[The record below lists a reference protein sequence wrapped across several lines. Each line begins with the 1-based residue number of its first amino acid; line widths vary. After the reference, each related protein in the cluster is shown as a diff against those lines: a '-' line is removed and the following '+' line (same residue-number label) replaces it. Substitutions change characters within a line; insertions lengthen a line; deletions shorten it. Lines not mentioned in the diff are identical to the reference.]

1 MGILSI
7 LIKAM
12 TVENRKHQ
20 TTSRLFGFRKSSV
33 LLLTI
38 LALVVL
44 VDQSQAKS
52 LRHLGPSKGH
62 SDKSRHN
69 KPKEYAE
76 TVTQEKK
83 PEHKPEHKKE
93 EHKPEPKKEE
103 PKKEEPKKEEP
114 KPEPKPEPVPEPKK
128 VAPPPP
134 PPPAPKPEPKK
145 EAPKPKPAPIPV
157 PKKEEPKPV
166 MHKTHNDMSGK
177 KVVYAKAKHANNGV
191 HETAAISGGASP
203 FADKPDTE
211 VNNAKA
217 DLDEEDNKYH
227 GSYLK
232 KKLFRGMADLNM
244 TITPDNE
251 KKLLILAGGFVF
263 FGVIAWCFCK
273 CI

>member
-52 LRHLGPSKGH
+52 LRHLGSGKGH

-103 PKKEEPKKEEP
+103 PKKEEPKKE
-114 KPEPKPEPVPEPKK
+114 PKPEPVPEPKK

-145 EAPKPKPAPIPV
+145 EAPKPV
-157 PKKEEPKPV
+157 HKKEEPKPV

>member
-52 LRHLGPSKGH
+52 LRHLGSGKGH

-103 PKKEEPKKEEP
+103 PKKE
-114 KPEPKPEPVPEPKK
+114 
-128 VAPPPP
+128 APPPP

-217 DLDEEDNKYH
+217 ELDEEDNKYH

-232 KKLFRGMADLNM
+232 
-244 TITPDNE
+244 
-251 KKLLILAGGFVF
+251 
-263 FGVIAWCFCK
+263 
-273 CI
+273 

>member
-52 LRHLGPSKGH
+52 LRHLGSGKGH

-69 KPKEYAE
+69 KPKEVIE

-83 PEHKPEHKKE
+83 PEHKPET
-93 EHKPEPKKEE
+93 KEE

-134 PPPAPKPEPKK
+134 PPPA
-145 EAPKPKPAPIPV
+145 
-157 PKKEEPKPV
+157 
-166 MHKTHNDMSGK
+166 T
-177 KVVYAKAKHANNGV
+177 
-191 HETAAISGGASP
+191 
-203 FADKPDTE
+203 
-211 VNNAKA
+211 
-217 DLDEEDNKYH
+217 
-227 GSYLK
+227 
-232 KKLFRGMADLNM
+232 
-244 TITPDNE
+244 
-251 KKLLILAGGFVF
+251 
-263 FGVIAWCFCK
+263 
-273 CI
+273 

>member
-1 MGILSI
+1 MG
-7 LIKAM
+7 
-12 TVENRKHQ
+12 
-20 TTSRLFGFRKSSV
+20 
-33 LLLTI
+33 
-38 LALVVL
+38 
-44 VDQSQAKS
+44 
-52 LRHLGPSKGH
+52 
-62 SDKSRHN
+62 
-69 KPKEYAE
+69 
-76 TVTQEKK
+76 
-83 PEHKPEHKKE
+83 E

-114 KPEPKPEPVPEPKK
+114 KPEPVPEPKK
-128 VAPPPP
+128 VAPPPAP
-134 PPPAPKPEPKK
+134 KPEPKPEPKK
-145 EAPKPKPAPIPV
+145 EAPKPAPIPV
-157 PKKEEPKPV
+157 HKKEEPKPV

-217 DLDEEDNKYH
+217 ELDEEDNKYH

>member
-52 LRHLGPSKGH
+52 LRHLGSGKGH

-93 EHKPEPKKEE
+93 EH
-103 PKKEEPKKEEP
+103 
-114 KPEPKPEPVPEPKK
+114 
-128 VAPPPP
+128 
-134 PPPAPKPEPKK
+134 KPEPKK

-217 DLDEEDNKYH
+217 ELDEEDNKYH

-244 TITPDNE
+244 TITPDN
-251 KKLLILAGGFVF
+251 
-263 FGVIAWCFCK
+263 
-273 CI
+273 